1 MARLVGAE
9 SARMRLAEPLA
20 ALSLITD
27 LALGKPTETA
37 IRACIVAACLTE
49 RLGLSATERRD
60 VYYATLLRSIGCTST
75 SHEIAWLFGDDI
87 EANRK
92 AWRSRARGDWMPA
105 AAARLVIDLIGRD
118 IPLVDRLGLLAMLA
132 KQAKSL
138 GVTAATPHCEVG
150 ARMAER
156 FELGEEVRQSLQE
169 VGECWDGS
177 GYPRHLRGDALALP
191 MRVATLA
198 HIAVEAH
205 EAGGSEASPSLVGR
219 FAGKLF
225 DPNLARAFVADA
237 RALLA
242 ESSGPDPWGRVL
254 ALEPDPKVLVS
265 ARALTNVAR
274 GFADVVDLKCP
285 FFHGH
290 SSGVARL
297 AEEAG
302 RRMGRPDPE
311 LDALRLAGLLHDL
324 GRAGVPTSV
333 WEKPGPLSVAEW
345 ERVRLHPYL
354 TERILIR
361 SAVLSPLARLAS
373 LHHERLDGSG
383 YHRGVKAGEIDVP
396 ARILEAADVCHALTE
411 ERPHRPAMT
420 PLESGAELQR
430 MAAAGR
436 LDREAVA
443 AVCEAAGAPRPRTRG
458 QYPAGL
464 SDREV
469 EVLRLLA
476 RGETKKEIAGRLHVS
491 ASTAHTHVV
500 HIYEKT
506 GVTSRAAVAL
516 FAMEHDLL
524 RD

>member
-1 MARLVGAE
+1 MAGIGGAE

-27 LALGKPTETA
+27 LALGKPAETA
-37 IRACIVAACLTE
+37 IRAGIVAACLTE
-49 RLGLSATERRD
+49 RMGLGAREQRN
-60 VYYATLLRSIGCTST
+60 VYYATLLRSVGCTST
-75 SHEIAWLFGDDI
+75 SHEIAALFGDDI

-92 AWRSRARGDWMPA
+92 ARALGDVTLGA
-105 AAARLVIDLIGRD
+105 VARMVIDLAGRD
-118 IPLVDRLGLLAMLA
+118 LPLVDRVGLLGMLA
-132 KQAKSL
+132 IRGKSL
-138 GVTAATPHCEVG
+138 AVSGVIAHCEVG

-156 FELGEEVRQSLQE
+156 FELDEEVKLALEQ
-169 VGECWDGS
+169 VGERWDGS
-177 GYPRHLRGDALALP
+177 GYPRHLRGQALALP
-191 MRVATLA
+191 MRVAILA
-198 HIAVEAH
+198 HIAVEAD
-205 EAGGSEASPSLVGR
+205 EAGGSEAAAALVR
-219 FAGKLF
+219 RLAGKLL
-225 DPNLARAFVADA
+225 DPNVARDFVADA

-254 ALEPDPKVLVS
+254 ALEPDPKLFVS

-290 SSGVARL
+290 SNGVARL

-302 RRMGRPDPE
+302 RRLGRPQSE

-324 GRAGVPTSV
+324 GRAGVPTSM

-354 TERILIR
+354 TERILTR
-361 SAVLSPLARLAS
+361 AAVLSPLARLAS

-383 YHRGVKAGEIDVP
+383 YHRGVKAGEINVP
-396 ARILEAADVCHALTE
+396 ARILAAADVCHALTE

-420 PLESGAELQR
+420 TLESAAELQR

-476 RGETKKEIAGRLHVS
+476 RGETKKEIAARLHVA

>member
-1 MARLVGAE
+1 MAGVGGAE
-9 SARMRLAEPLA
+9 SAGMRLAEPMA

-27 LALGKPTETA
+27 LAMGKPTETA

-49 RLGLSATERRD
+49 RLGLSATERRH

-75 SHEIAWLFGDDI
+75 SHEMAALFGDDI
-87 EANRK
+87 EA
-92 AWRSRARGDWMPA
+92 SRQGSRMVGDWPPA
-105 AAARLVIDLIGRD
+105 AAARVVIVLAGRD
-118 IPLVDRLGLLAMLA
+118 LPLVDRVGLLAMLA
-132 KQAKSL
+132 IRGKSI
-138 GVTAATPHCEVG
+138 GVSGMTAHCEVG

-156 FELGEEVRQSLQE
+156 FELGEEVRQALGQVSE
-169 VGECWDGS
+169 RWDGS
-177 GYPRHLRGDALALP
+177 GYPRHLRGEALVIP
-191 MRVATLA
+191 MQVATLA
-198 HIAVEAH
+198 QIAVEAD
-205 EAGGSEASPSLVGR
+205 EAGGSEAASALVGR
-219 FAGKLF
+219 LAGKLL
-225 DPNLARAFVADA
+225 DPNLARDFVTDA

-242 ESSGPDPWGRVL
+242 ESSSPDPWGRVM
-254 ALEPDPKVLVS
+254 ALEPDPKLFVS

-274 GFADVVDLKCP
+274 GFADVVDLKSP
-285 FFHGH
+285 FLHGH
-290 SSGVARL
+290 SSGVALL
-297 AEEAG
+297 AQEAG
-302 RRMGRPDPE
+302 RNMGRPDPE

-324 GRAGVPTSV
+324 GRVGVPTNL
-333 WEKPGPLSVAEW
+333 WEKPGPLSMAEW

-354 TERILIR
+354 TERILVR

-396 ARILEAADVCHALTE
+396 ARLLAAADVCQALTE
-411 ERPHRPAMT
+411 ERPYRPAMT
-420 PLESGAELQR
+420 TLESAAELQR

-476 RGETKKEIAGRLHVS
+476 RGETKKEIAARLHVS

-524 RD
+524 RH

>member
-105 AAARLVIDLIGRD
+105 AAARLVIDVAGRD
-118 IPLVDRLGLLAMLA
+118 IPLVDRLGLLAWLA

-138 GVTAATPHCEVG
+138 GVTAVTPHCEVG

-156 FELGEEVRQSLQE
+156 FELGQEVRQSLLE
-169 VGECWDGS
+169 VAECWDGS

-191 MRVATLA
+191 MRVAILA
-198 HIAVEAH
+198 HIAVEAD
-205 EAGGSEASPSLVGR
+205 EAGGSEAAAALVGR
-219 FAGKLF
+219 LGGKLL
-225 DPNLARAFVADA
+225 DPNLARDFVADA
-237 RALLA
+237 RGLLA
-242 ESSGPDPWGRVL
+242 ESAGPDPWGRVS
-254 ALEPDPKVLVS
+254 ALEPDPKLFVS
-265 ARALTNVAR
+265 ARTLTNVAR

-290 SSGVARL
+290 SNGVARL

-302 RRMGRPDPE
+302 RRLGRPDSE

-324 GRAGVPTSV
+324 GRAGVPTSM
-333 WEKPGPLSVAEW
+333 WEKPGPLSVADW

-354 TERILIR
+354 TERILTR

-396 ARILEAADVCHALTE
+396 ARILAAADVCHALIE

-420 PLESGAELQR
+420 TLESATELQR

-476 RGETKKEIAGRLHVS
+476 RGDTKKEIAARLHVS

>member
-1 MARLVGAE
+1 MAGVGGAE
-9 SARMRLAEPLA
+9 SARMRLAEPMA

-27 LALGKPTETA
+27 LAMGKPDETA
-37 IRACIVAACLTE
+37 IRACIVAACLSE
-49 RLGLSATERRD
+49 RLGLSAIERRD

-87 EANRK
+87 EASRK
-92 AWRSRARGDWMPA
+92 AWRSRARGDSMPA
-105 AAARLVIDLIGRD
+105 AAARMVIDLAGRD
-118 IPLVDRLGLLAMLA
+118 IPLVDRLGLFAWLAV
-132 KQAKSL
+132 QAKSL
-138 GVTAATPHCEVG
+138 GVTAAIPHCEVG

-156 FELGEEVRQSLQE
+156 FELGEEVRQSLLE

-177 GYPRHLRGDALALP
+177 GYPRHLRGNALALP
-191 MRVATLA
+191 MRVASLA

-205 EAGGSEASPSLVGR
+205 EAGGIEAASSLVGR
-219 FAGKLF
+219 LAGKLF
-225 DPNLARAFVADA
+225 DPNLARDFVTDA
-237 RALLA
+237 RTLLA
-242 ESSGPDPWGRVL
+242 ESTGPDPWGRVL
-254 ALEPDPKVLVS
+254 ALEPDPKLLVS

-311 LDALRLAGLLHDL
+311 LDALRLAGHLHDL
-324 GRAGVPTSV
+324 GRAGVPTSL

-354 TERILIR
+354 TERILTR

-396 ARILEAADVCHALTE
+396 ARILAAADVCHALTE

-420 PLESGAELQR
+420 TPESAAELQR

-436 LDREAVA
+436 LDREAAA
-443 AVCEAAGAPRPRTRG
+443 AVCEAAGAPRPRIRG

-476 RGETKKEIAGRLHVS
+476 RGQTKKEIGARLHVS

>member
-1 MARLVGAE
+1 MAGVGGAE
-9 SARMRLAEPLA
+9 SAPMRLAEPMA

-27 LALGKPTETA
+27 LAMGKPTETA
-37 IRACIVAACLTE
+37 IRAGIVAACLTE
-49 RLGLSATERRD
+49 RLGLSATERRH

-75 SHEIAWLFGDDI
+75 SHEMAGLFGDDI
-87 EANRK
+87 EASRK
-92 AWRSRARGDWMPA
+92 AGVQGDVTPA
-105 AAARLVIDLIGRD
+105 AVASLVIDLAGRD
-118 IPLVDRLGLLAMLA
+118 LPLVDRVGLLAMLA
-132 KQAKSL
+132 IRGKSI
-138 GVTAATPHCEVG
+138 GVSGMTAHCEVG

-156 FELGEEVRQSLQE
+156 FELGEEVRQALGQVSE
-169 VGECWDGS
+169 RWDGS
-177 GYPRHLRGDALALP
+177 GYPRHLRGEALALP
-191 MRVATLA
+191 MRVAILA
-198 HIAVEAH
+198 YIAVEAH
-205 EAGGSEASPSLVGR
+205 EAGGSEAASSLVGR
-219 FAGKLF
+219 LAGKLL
-225 DPNLARAFVADA
+225 DPNLARGFVTDA

-242 ESSGPDPWGRVL
+242 ESTGPDPWDRVL
-254 ALEPDPKVLVS
+254 ALEPDPKLFVS
-265 ARALTNVAR
+265 ARALNNVAR
-274 GFADVVDLKCP
+274 GFADVVDLKSP

-302 RRMGRPDPE
+302 RHMGRPDPE
-311 LDALRLAGLLHDL
+311 LDALSLAGLLHDL
-324 GRAGVPTSV
+324 GRVGVPTNL
-333 WEKPGPLSVAEW
+333 WEKPGPLSMGEW
-345 ERVRLHPYL
+345 ERVRLHPYH
-354 TERILIR
+354 TERILVR
-361 SAVLSPLARLAS
+361 SAVLSPLARLAT

-396 ARILEAADVCHALTE
+396 ARILAAADVCHALTE

-420 PLESGAELQR
+420 LSESGVELER
-430 MAAAGR
+430 MAATGR

-443 AVCEAAGAPRPRTRG
+443 AVCEAAGAPRPRTRS

-476 RGETKKEIAGRLHVS
+476 RGETKKQIAARLHVA